1 MQKQI
6 LIKDRIRRPPADG
19 FSWVDR
25 KFVHE
30 FVPQLSQEA
39 ILLYFFLAAVSDNV
53 GLSYYRDDSLAAR
66 LRIRHTHF
74 CEARDELVR
83 HDLIAFERPLTQVL
97 SLPCAKGRRQQAGGL
112 HAMRELFRE
121 PQQASEQVTDQASSS
136 KQSPS
141 EPQ

>member
-1 MQKQI
+1 MQKRI
-6 LIKDRIRRPPADG
+6 LVKDRIRRPPADG

-39 ILLYFFLAAVSDNV
+39 ILLYFFLAAVSDKV
-53 GLSYYRDDSLAAR
+53 GLSYYRDDSVAAR

-121 PQQASEQVTDQASSS
+121 PQQASEQASSS